1 MMTNARPQPSPA
13 APRLAA
19 FPKAFMQP
27 LCKDGGM
34 NVSDWIRLAAP
45 LGLEGLEWYAG
56 FLEMAD
62 EANWPRFRREV
73 EAHGMTIPML
83 CCSPDFT
90 HPDAGFRA
98 REIAKQK
105 RWIDMTVALGG
116 SYCRVLSGQRR
127 PELSPAE
134 GIDLAAD
141 SIRACLPHA
150 AAQGV
155 TLIIENHY
163 KDDFWEYP
171 EFAQSMDL
179 FCALV
184 DAIDDPHFG
193 VNYDPSNA
201 FLAGDDP
208 LELLRR
214 VSHRVV
220 TMHASDRSLVTG
232 TLADLRREEEGSVG
246 YARRLKHGEIGQG
259 LNDYDAIFSELS
271 GKGFCGWISIE
282 DGVNGMDE
290 LERSVA
296 FLRGK
301 IAAHWPAGRPALR
314 E

>member
-1 MMTNARPQPSPA
+1 MTNACPQSSPA

-34 NVSDWIRLAAP
+34 SVSDWIRLAAP
-45 LGLEGLEWYAG
+45 LGLDGLEWYAG

-73 EAHGMTIPML
+73 EAYGMTIPML

-90 HPDAGFRA
+90 HPDAAFRA
-98 REIAKQK
+98 REIGKQK
-105 RWIDMTVALGG
+105 RWIEMTAALGG

-134 GIDLAAD
+134 GIRLAAD
-141 SIRACLPHA
+141 SIRGCLPHA
-150 AAQGV
+150 AAHGV
-155 TLIIENHY
+155 TLILENHY

-171 EFAQSMDL
+171 EFAQKLDL

-220 TMHASDRSLVTG
+220 TMHASDRSLVSG

-246 YARRLKHGEIGQG
+246 YARRLKHGEIGRG
-259 LNDYDAIFSELS
+259 LNDYDAIFAELA

-282 DGVNGMDE
+282 DGVSGMDE

-296 FLRGK
+296 FLRRK
-301 IAAHWPAGRPALR
+301 LAAHWPAGRPAR
-314 E
+314 KE